1 MQAIWKRISVRNFL
15 ERAVPSEKI
24 DILLDAGMQAP
35 SAGNA
40 RPWHFVV
47 EDRREKIK
55 KITLFHPY
63 SKMLNQA
70 PVIIVVCSEPEKE
83 KFEGFWPQ
91 DCAACT
97 ENILLEATHIG
108 LGSVWLGIYPYKE
121 RMEGIKEL
129 FSIPEN
135 IIPFAIVA
143 LGYPANIGQE
153 NLRYDAEKSHYGE
166 WGKKWIRPMKSNI
179 LRTQSSNKTTMKI
192 CIKDMEV
199 FSYHGVYDFEK
210 ENGQIFLISIEI
222 SINYDISND
231 SDLLEQTIDY
241 AKVYKRVYQISREN
255 KFNLI
260 ESLAQQIALT
270 ILREF
275 SEVLEVS
282 VKVKKPRAPIEG
294 DFKYVGSEIK
304 LTR

>member
-1 MQAIWKRISVRNFL
+1 
-15 ERAVPSEKI
+15 
-24 DILLDAGMQAP
+24 
-35 SAGNA
+35 
-40 RPWHFVV
+40 
-47 EDRREKIK
+47 
-55 KITLFHPY
+55 
-63 SKMLNQA
+63 
-70 PVIIVVCSEPEKE
+70 
-83 KFEGFWPQ
+83 
-91 DCAACT
+91 
-97 ENILLEATHIG
+97 
-108 LGSVWLGIYPYKE
+108 
-121 RMEGIKEL
+121 
-129 FSIPEN
+129 
-135 IIPFAIVA
+135 
-143 LGYPANIGQE
+143 
-153 NLRYDAEKSHYGE
+153 
-166 WGKKWIRPMKSNI
+166 MKSNI